1 MANLSKPLWASDL
14 LSVGIHY
21 FAGVVDDAEEVLEK
35 HKLSTQCTLQTD
47 QPLYRSY
54 KSFVSTF
61 LHGRPRSVVLHC
73 LERQSKSLKYTRD
86 DVRDIDGKEG
96 VFNVTGS
103 SGNDHTISFGTNT
116 NDTMPSCTCRDW
128 IIWNIP
134 CKHFFSVF
142 RFYPLWD
149 WNKLPDSYRDS
160 AYLSTDTSSLNTFF
174 DDTTGSEVERSRK
187 KNQNPL
193 KKRNIHRMRSRS
205 YRYNQC
211 VLLIIMNAPK
221 VQMPRV
227 NFRQFNYT

>member
-1 MANLSKPLWASDL
+1 MTLSAIASL
-14 LSVGIHY
+14 LIDY
-21 FAGVVDDAEEVLEK
+21 FLPEMHQKYLFLNYK
-35 HKLSTQCTLQTD
+35 QTSH
-47 QPLYRSY
+47 YRSY
-54 KSFVSTF
+54 KSFVPTF

-103 SGNDHTISFGTNT
+103 SGNDHTVSFGTNT

-128 IIWNIP
+128 ITWHIP

-174 DDTTGSEVERSRK
+174 DDTTGSEVEKIS
-187 KNQNPL
+187 QEEPEPVEEEHSQDE
-193 KKRNIHRMRSRS
+193 I
-205 YRYNQC
+205 
-211 VLLIIMNAPK
+211 PK
-221 VQMPRV
+221 LQV
-227 NFRQFNYT
+227 